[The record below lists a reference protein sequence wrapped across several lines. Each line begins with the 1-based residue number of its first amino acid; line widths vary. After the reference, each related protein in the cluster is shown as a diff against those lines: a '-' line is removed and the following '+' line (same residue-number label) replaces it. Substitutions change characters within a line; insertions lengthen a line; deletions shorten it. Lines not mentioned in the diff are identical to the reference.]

1 MVSIEKIKKVFI
13 QTRHIFTFK
22 KDLQNEKKVF
32 IQFRSENIPGIDNVF
47 AIYLIASNED
57 IILLHNLLKGMI
69 DKDLLEIRFI
79 ANVYKQ

>member
-13 QTRHIFTFK
+13 QTRHIFKFK
-22 KDLQNEKKVF
+22 KDLQNERKVF

-47 AIYLIASNED
+47 AIYLTASNED